1 MCRALRPA
9 LPTYPEN
16 PSIDEVV
23 AGLDGVPLDEE
34 LVLVGEEPT
43 RKEDLAD
50 LVQAVRDERPD
61 AILRLVTDA
70 ARCADRAYA
79 TSLSEA
85 GVDRFTVRLFGP
97 RPMVHDAETGTPGSF
112 DASVAGIRTLVALGL
127 WVEVEAV
134 ATRRALPHLTETAR
148 LIATSLRGVAHV
160 VVRNPMWGDNGLVRG
175 TSHKV
180 HPHEAYPS
188 VDMAAD
194 IIAHHDIPVRLEGFP
209 FIVTGGKA
217 PYPLTDS
224 KLTGWPIGLALEVIA
239 MEEGLK
245 PAARVSLD
253 LGRTKALAG
262 FCRDRRLALEQATF
276 RHRFG
281 PNEAGLRERSSDP
294 RAGLVFCYLAPE
306 KAAAKAVRDADAAGD
321 DDALGEALGYPACC
335 RGFYARNVTAG
346 RHPDLAMAAYDE
358 APADTYPFELNTLST
373 YITGLVFHQPHTYT
387 CAPSLRMARDL
398 MTALR
403 RREPLLATAVEHAL
417 RCHVVYASPARRL
430 SLWGR
435 RKGGRVEVENLIPF
449 GDTIRPDL
457 AKVDAVELVGDA
469 VVLRAGERE
478 ITRITAPDGGRP
490 LLVTFD

>member
-1 MCRALRPA
+1 VAL
-9 LPTYPEN
+9 
-16 PSIDEVV
+16 
-23 AGLDGVPLDEE
+23 LDSVPLNEE

-43 RKEDLAD
+43 RREDLAD
-50 LVQAVRDERPD
+50 LVRTVRKERPG
-61 AILRLVTDA
+61 AIVRIVTDA

-97 RPMVHDAETGTPGSF
+97 RPAVHDAETGTHGSF

-148 LIATSLRGVAHV
+148 FIATSLRGVAQV
-160 VVRNPMWGDNGLVRG
+160 LVRNPLWGDNGLVRG

-180 HPHEAYPS
+180 HPHEAYPP

-224 KLTGWPIGLALEVIA
+224 KLAGWPIGLALEVIA

-253 LGRTKALAG
+253 LERTKTLAG
-262 FCRDRRLALEQATF
+262 FCRGRGLTLEQASF

-281 PNEAGLRERSSDP
+281 PNEAGLREDSSDP
-294 RAGLVFCYLAPE
+294 RARLVYCYLAPE

-335 RGFYARNVTAG
+335 RRFYARNVTAG
-346 RHPDLAMAAYDE
+346 HHPDLAMAAYNE
-358 APADTYPFELNTLST
+358 GPADTYPFELNTLST

-398 MTALR
+398 MAALR
-403 RREPLLATAVEHAL
+403 RSEPLLATAVEHAL
-417 RCHVVYASPARRL
+417 RCHVVYASPASRI

-435 RKGGRVEVENLIPF
+435 RKGGRIEVENLIPF
-449 GDTIRPDL
+449 GDAIRPDL
-457 AKVDAVELVGDA
+457 AKVDTVELVEDA
-469 VVLRAGERE
+469 VMLRAGERV
-478 ITRITAPDGGRP
+478 IARITAPGGVRP
-490 LLVTFD
+490 LLATFE